1 MKKIKDAMVAQ
12 GMSKKSLF
20 DKLDSNGNGMLS
32 FAEFSSGIDSVVK
45 LSPIVK
51 ERFFALMD

>member
-1 MKKIKDAMVAQ
+1 
-12 GMSKKSLF
+12 MSKKSLF